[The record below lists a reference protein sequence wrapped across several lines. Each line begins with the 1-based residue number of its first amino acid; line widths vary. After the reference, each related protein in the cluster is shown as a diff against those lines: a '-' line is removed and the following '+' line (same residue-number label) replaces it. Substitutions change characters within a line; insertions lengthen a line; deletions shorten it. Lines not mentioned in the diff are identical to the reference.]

1 MPRPVRLFVA
11 LALIVSQTACLG
23 TIVTSPTAKGE
34 SYGDTRAHLIG
45 SSTEIDAGDCRGG
58 LQEVTTFVPLWGL
71 AVGILTIG
79 IIVPMTTV
87 FTCAR

>member
-1 MPRPVRLFVA
+1 MPRTVRSLVA
-11 LALIVSQTACLG
+11 LGLIISLTGCLG
-23 TIVTSPTAKGE
+23 TIVEAPTAKGA
-34 SYGDTRAHLIG
+34 SYGDTRVHLIG
-45 SSTEIDAGDCRGG
+45 SSTEINASDCKGG
-58 LQEVTTFVPLWGL
+58 LQQVSTFVPLWGL